1 MNVVFLF
8 LSRADLNAIPRI
20 PAWLNQQGKIEAVLA
35 FVNPHLAINP
45 TDDQVALEDQIL
57 KAMNFS
63 GTEEENKRVQ
73 ESRMTMEMTLQQRWM
88 QIPRDVLME
97 QIDKLF
103 EPLRIS
109 TKSGVVVFTECF
121 QADRLT
127 EMLTKIR
134 PAWPKAIPF
143 GGFMLVYPNQIPETA
158 VGRPKGKIQDPVKLK
173 IAQDRMAKAR
183 AARKKKAQP
192 VAA

>member
-35 FVNPHLAINP
+35 FVNPHLAISP
-45 TDDQVALEDQIL
+45 TEDQVALEDQIL

-63 GTEEENKRVQ
+63 GTEEENRRVQ

-88 QIPRDVLME
+88 QIPRDVMMG
-97 QIDKLF
+97 QIDTLF
-103 EPLRIS
+103 SPLHLS
-109 TKSGVVVFTECF
+109 TSGGVVVFSESF

-143 GGFMLVYPNQIPETA
+143 GGFMLVYPNQIPEGSI
-158 VGRPKGKIQDPVKLK
+158 GRPKGKIQDPEKLR
-173 IAQDRMAKAR
+173 IAQERMAKAR
-183 AARKKKAQP
+183 AARKKKEP